1 MTVNTTDFK
10 GLLILEPKIL
20 GDSRGYFMETY
31 NAKVFN
37 ELGIDYQFVQD
48 NQSKS
53 SKGVLRGL
61 HYQNAPYA
69 QTKLVRVLS
78 GAILDVVIDL
88 RKNEPTFGKT
98 LIVELSSE
106 NRKQLLIP
114 KGFGHGFAVQPLQG
128 LSVVTGIL
136 NDGKMVPPTFM
147 MRSVEEADV
156 LAKQIIKPGVSKNMQ
171 ILFRLNAT
179 DGSAS
184 KADVPGYR
192 VGGKTGTA
200 EKVVRGRYSK
210 DNRLSSFIGA
220 FPMDNPRYAIL
231 IMLDEPKALP
241 ETYGFATAGWN
252 AVPTAGKIIE
262 RIAPILG
269 IKPVF
274 TEADRAK
281 LDKLRKAKKG

>member
-61 HYQNAPYA
+61 HYQNPPYA

-78 GAILDVVIDL
+78 GVILDVVIDL

-114 KGFGHGFAVQPLQG
+114 KGFGHGFAV
-128 LSVVTGIL
+128 LS
-136 NDGKMVPPTFM
+136 
-147 MRSVEEADV
+147 E
-156 LAKQIIKPGVSKNMQ
+156 
-171 ILFRLNAT
+171 
-179 DGSAS
+179 
-184 KADVPGYR
+184 
-192 VGGKTGTA
+192 TA
-200 EKVVRGRYSK
+200 EVLYKCDEFYNPLSEGGINFLDPAIEIGSK
-210 DNRLSSFIGA
+210 LPALDFTLSEKDMKHPDFV
-220 FPMDNPRYAIL
+220 
-231 IMLDEPKALP
+231 
-241 ETYGFATAGWN
+241 N
-252 AVPTAGKIIE
+252 AE
-262 RIAPILG
+262 
-269 IKPVF
+269 F
-274 TEADRAK
+274 DF
-281 LDKLRKAKKG
+281 